1 MYSFLEF
8 AEAFSGKF
16 IIRINLWDPEDVQG
30 SAQSETRVEFSLD
43 LPYSSYFKLFF
54 SVKLQIGI
62 TSCERE
68 GQTFIT
74 VTVSLI

>member
-8 AEAFSGKF
+8 AEGFSGKF
-16 IIRINLWDPEDVQG
+16 IIRINLWKPEDIQG

-54 SVKLQIGI
+54 L
-62 TSCERE
+62 
-68 GQTFIT
+68 
-74 VTVSLI
+74 